1 MTHRHVAFG
10 AKRNTMKESDDL
22 NPHTLTPDD
31 EAYIV
36 GTLARGVAVRA
47 TMVRKLLR
55 LYKERTAAGQLL
67 IRELEEMQETDP
79 ELG

>member
-10 AKRNTMKESDDL
+10 AKRNTMKASDDP
-22 NPHTLTPDD
+22 NPHTLTLDD
-31 EAYIV
+31 EAYILR
-36 GTLARGVAVRA
+36 TLERGGAVRT

-67 IRELEEMQETDP
+67 IRELEKVLADP
-79 ELG
+79 ELW

>member
-1 MTHRHVAFG
+1 
-10 AKRNTMKESDDL
+10 
-22 NPHTLTPDD
+22 
-31 EAYIV
+31 
-36 GTLARGVAVRA
+36 
-47 TMVRKLLR
+47 MVRKLLR